1 MTLSRIRE
9 MIFAVGAAVLLL
21 AATAAAAFAQQAA
34 SDWVDYDQGRVRLIS
49 ATTGV
54 GGGGLLLGL
63 QYDIA
68 PGWEIY
74 WRTPGEAGFPTT
86 IDWAGSGNLVDP
98 VIAWPAPGRFEIF
111 GLDTLGYA
119 DEVVLPIAARA
130 PQTDAPV
137 LLRAAINF
145 LTCREICVPH
155 DIALSLE
162 LPGGGG
168 ISEFAGLI
176 NRYQSQVPKRDPG
189 FGLSIERS
197 EIVNGVDG
205 RLLQVVARSAVP
217 FTAPDVFVEGPEA
230 YTFSPPEVRIGE
242 GGLRAVLQLPV
253 SFSSLGGGPDTPNLL
268 GGTLV
273 LTLVDGPRAVEQA
286 MATTLGQA
294 ESTSFLPLATILLL
308 ALLGGLVLNVMPCVL
323 PVLSLKLM
331 GLVSHGGGERGPVRR
346 SFLASSA
353 GIVFAFLILATA
365 LVALRSAGVAIG
377 WGIQFQQ
384 PLFIIA
390 MVVIITL
397 FTANTWGFFELAL
410 PQWVSGLTVRGA
422 GGAPV
427 NPHGLGS
434 SFGSGVFA
442 TILATPCSAPFLGTA
457 IGFALA
463 RGPGEIY
470 AIFAALGVGMAAPFL
485 LVAAV
490 PALATKLPR
499 PGAWMVRVKQLL
511 GLALAGTAVWLLTIL
526 AFQVS
531 ILAASVVAALMAAVL
546 AVLWGR
552 RFLTQAVTRF
562 APAAIAG
569 LAVVVFVS
577 PQWAGGRVADS
588 ALGGS
593 VWQPFDEAAIPGLLE
608 EGKIVF
614 VDVTAEWCVTC
625 IVNKKLVLDRG
636 EAARLLRS
644 DSVVAMQ
651 ADWTNPD
658 ERIADYL
665 ARNNRF
671 GIPFNIIYGTVA
683 PNGLILPELL
693 NEDVVMETFKQAAGR
708 ELVPDV

>member
-1 MTLSRIRE
+1 MIVSRVRALGLAIGV
-9 MIFAVGAAVLLL
+9 IALFQTAAGAAL
-21 AATAAAAFAQQAA
+21 AQEAA
-34 SDWVDYDQGRVRLIS
+34 SDWADYGQGRVRLVS
-49 ATTGV
+49 ATTGAS
-54 GGGGLLLGL
+54 GDELLLGL

-86 IDWAGSGNLVDP
+86 IKWDGSDNLADP
-98 VIAWPAPGRFEIF
+98 VIQWPAPGRFQIF

-119 DEVVLPIAARA
+119 DEVVLPIVAR
-130 PQTDAPV
+130 V
-137 LLRAAINF
+137 LRPDTAVSLRAAINF

-155 DIALSLE
+155 DIPLSLD

-168 ISEFAGLI
+168 ISQLAGLI
-176 NRYQSQVPKRDPG
+176 NRYQSQVPETDPG

-197 EIVNGVDG
+197 EIVNGAEG
-205 RLLQVVARSAVP
+205 RLLQVVARSEVP
-217 FTAPDVFVEGPEA
+217 FSAPDIYVEGPQE

-242 GGLRAVLQLPV
+242 GGLRAVLQVPI
-253 SFSSLGGGPDTPNLL
+253 SFSSFGGGPDTPNLL
-268 GGTLV
+268 GGTLL
-273 LTLVDGPRAVEQA
+273 LTLVDGPRAVEQVLP
-286 MATTLGQA
+286 TTLGQA
-294 ESTSFLPLATILLL
+294 ETASFLPLATILLL
-308 ALLGGLVLNVMPCVL
+308 ALLGGLILNVMPCVL
-323 PVLSLKLM
+323 PVLSFKLM

-353 GIVFAFLILATA
+353 GILFAFLVLATM
-365 LVALRSAGVAIG
+365 LVALRSGGVAIG

-390 MVVIITL
+390 MVVVITL
-397 FTANTWGFFELAL
+397 FTANTWGFFEFAL
-410 PQWVSGLTVRGA
+410 PKWVSGLAVRGGG
-422 GGAPV
+422 GGAPR
-427 NPHGLGS
+427 NPYGLGN

-470 AIFAALGVGMAAPFL
+470 AIFAALGIGMAGPFL
-485 LVAAV
+485 LVAAA

-499 PGAWMVRVKQLL
+499 PGAWMVRVKQAL

-531 ILAASVVAALMAAVL
+531 ILAASFVALLMAAVL
-546 AVLWGR
+546 VVLWGR
-552 RFLTQAVTRF
+552 RFLPAAARL
-562 APAAIAG
+562 APAAIAV
-569 LAVVVFVS
+569 LAVVAFAS
-577 PQWAGGRVADS
+577 PQLAGTRVGES
-588 ALGGS
+588 GLGGA
-593 VWQPFDEAAIPGLLE
+593 VWQPFDEAAIPGLVQD
-608 EGKIVF
+608 GKIVF

-636 EAARLLRS
+636 ETARMLRS
-644 DSVVAMQ
+644 DNVVAMQ
-651 ADWTNPD
+651 ADWSNPD
-658 ERIADYL
+658 EAIAGYL

-671 GIPFNIIYGTVA
+671 GIPFNIIYGPVA

-693 NEDVVMETFKQAAGR
+693 KEKVVMETFNQAAGR
-708 ELVPDV
+708 ELEPGA

>member
-1 MTLSRIRE
+1 MTLSCIRGA
-9 MIFAVGAAVLLL
+9 IFAAGAVVLLE
-21 AATAAAAFAQQAA
+21 AATVAAALAQQAA
-34 SDWVDYDQGRVRLIS
+34 SDWADYGQGRVRLVS

-54 GGGGLLLGL
+54 GGGELLLGL

-86 IDWAGSGNLVDP
+86 IDWAASDNLADLDL
-98 VIAWPAPGRFEIF
+98 AWPAPDRFEIF
-111 GLDTLGYA
+111 GLDTLGYTG
-119 DEVVLPIAARA
+119 EVVLPIGAR
-130 PQTDAPV
+130 V
-137 LLRAAINF
+137 LRPDGAVSLRAAVNF

-155 DIALSLE
+155 DIPLSLD
-162 LPGGGG
+162 LANGGG

-176 NRYQSQVPKRDPG
+176 NRYRSQVPKSDPG

-197 EIVNGVDG
+197 EIVNGIDG

-217 FTAPDVFVEGPEA
+217 FTAPDVFVEGPKA

-253 SFSSLGGGPDTPNLL
+253 SFSSFGGGPDTPNLL
-268 GGTLV
+268 GGTLI
-273 LTLVDGPRAVEQA
+273 LTLVDGPRAVEQTRT
-286 MATTLGQA
+286 TTLGQA
-294 ESTSFLPLATILLL
+294 EATSFLPLATILLL
-308 ALLGGLVLNVMPCVL
+308 ALLGGLILNVMPCVL
-323 PVLSLKLM
+323 PVLSLKLL
-331 GLVSHGGGERGPVRR
+331 GFVSHGGGERGPVRR

-353 GIVFAFLILATA
+353 GIVFAFLMLATA
-365 LVALRSAGVAIG
+365 LVVLRSAGVAIG

-397 FTANTWGFFELAL
+397 FTANTWGFFEFAL
-410 PQWVSGLTVRGA
+410 PQWVSGLAVRGGA
-422 GGAPV
+422 GTAR

-434 SFGSGVFA
+434 AFGCGVFA

-463 RGPGEIY
+463 RGPGDIY
-470 AIFAALGVGMAAPFL
+470 AIFAALGIGMAAPFMV
-485 LVAAV
+485 VATA
-490 PALATKLPR
+490 PGLATKLPR

-526 AFQVS
+526 AFQVN
-531 ILAASVVAALMAAVL
+531 ILAATTVALLMVAVIV
-546 AVLWGR
+546 VLWGR
-552 RFLTQAVTRF
+552 RFLPAPATRL
-562 APAAIAG
+562 APAAIAV
-569 LAVVVFVS
+569 LAVVAFAS
-577 PQWAGGRVADS
+577 PQLAGTRDGES
-588 ALGGS
+588 AVGGD
-593 VWQPFDEAAIPGLLE
+593 VWRPFDEAAIPGLVKA
-608 EGKIVF
+608 GKIVF

-636 EAARLLRS
+636 DAARLLRS
-644 DSVVAMQ
+644 DGVVAMQ

-658 ERIADYL
+658 ESIAGYL

-671 GIPFNIIYGTVA
+671 GIPFNIIYGPVA
-683 PNGLILPELL
+683 PNGLVLPELL
-693 NEDVVMETFKQAAGR
+693 KEDVVMETFNRAAGR
-708 ELVPDV
+708 PFVPGA

>member
-1 MTLSRIRE
+1 MIVSRVRALGLAIGV
-9 MIFAVGAAVLLL
+9 MALFQTAAGAVL
-21 AATAAAAFAQQAA
+21 AQEAA
-34 SDWVDYDQGRVRLIS
+34 SDWADYGQGRVRLVS
-49 ATTGV
+49 ATTGAS
-54 GGGGLLLGL
+54 GDELLLGL

-86 IDWAGSGNLVDP
+86 IKWDGSDNLADP
-98 VIAWPAPGRFEIF
+98 VIQWPAPRRFQIF

-119 DEVVLPIAARA
+119 NEVVLPIAARVPRPDNA
-130 PQTDAPV
+130 V
-137 LLRAAINF
+137 LLRATSSF

-155 DIALSLE
+155 DIPLSLD

-168 ISEFAGLI
+168 ISQLAGLI
-176 NRYQSQVPKRDPG
+176 NRYQSQVPKTDPG

-197 EIVNGVDG
+197 EIVNGPEG
-205 RLLQVVARSAVP
+205 RLLQVVAWSEVP
-217 FTAPDVFVEGPEA
+217 FSAPDIYVEGPQD
-230 YTFSPPEVRIGE
+230 YTFSPSEVRIGQ
-242 GGLRAVLQLPV
+242 GGLRAVLQVPI
-253 SFSSLGGGPDTPNLL
+253 SFSSFGGGPDTPNLL
-268 GGTLV
+268 GGTLR
-273 LTLVDGPRAVEQA
+273 LTLVDGSRAVEQVLP
-286 MATTLGQA
+286 TTLGQA
-294 ESTSFLPLATILLL
+294 ETASFLPLATILLL
-308 ALLGGLVLNVMPCVL
+308 ALLGGLILNVMPCVL

-353 GIVFAFLILATA
+353 GILFAFLVLATM
-365 LVALRSAGVAIG
+365 LVALRSGGVAIG

-390 MVVIITL
+390 MVVVITL
-397 FTANTWGFFELAL
+397 FTANTWGFFEFAF
-410 PQWVSGLTVRGA
+410 PQWVSGLAVRG
-422 GGAPV
+422 GGAPR
-427 NPHGLGS
+427 NPYGLGN
-434 SFGSGVFA
+434 SFGGGVFA

-470 AIFAALGVGMAAPFL
+470 AIFAALGIGMAAPFL
-485 LVAAV
+485 LVAAA

-499 PGAWMVRVKQLL
+499 PGAWMVRVKQAL

-531 ILAASVVAALMAAVL
+531 ILAASFVALLMAAVL
-546 AVLWGR
+546 VVLWGR
-552 RFLTQAVTRF
+552 RFLPAAARL
-562 APAAIAG
+562 APAAIAV
-569 LAVVVFVS
+569 LAVVAFAS
-577 PQWAGGRVADS
+577 PQLAGTRVGES
-588 ALGGS
+588 GLGGA
-593 VWQPFDEAAIPGLLE
+593 VWQPFDEAAIPGLVQD
-608 EGKIVF
+608 GKIVF

-636 EAARLLRS
+636 ETARVLRS
-644 DSVVAMQ
+644 DNVVAMQ

-658 ERIADYL
+658 EAIAGYL

-671 GIPFNIIYGTVA
+671 GIPFNIIYGPVA

-693 NEDVVMETFKQAAGR
+693 KEKVVMETFNQAAGR
-708 ELVPDV
+708 ELEPGA